1 MADRGNYRRD
11 YDRRTSRYGYV
22 DGNTVR
28 KPQTRPV
35 PNRQRKERQER
46 SGQRKVTSTRT
57 RRNRARALQMNLG
70 YVAFLTAASLAT
82 LFVCVNYLKLQAQ
95 NTTYRNKVASIESQL
110 ADLKLENDTEYENAL
125 TSVDMERI
133 RDIAINKLGMVYA
146 GEEQVKTYSSQN
158 GDYVRQYEDV
168 PAN

>member
-1 MADRGNYRRD
+1 MADRNNYSRKN
-11 YDRRTSRYGYV
+11 RRTSQYGYI

-35 PNRQRKERQER
+35 PDRTVRQRPAEPENKQ
-46 SGQRKVTSTRT
+46 VTSTRT

-95 NTTYRNKVASIESQL
+95 NTTYRNQVASMESQL
-110 ADLKLENDTEYENAL
+110 ADLKLENDTEYENAMA
-125 TSVDMERI
+125 SVDMDQI
-133 RDIAINKLGMVYA
+133 RDTAINKLGMVYA
-146 GEEQVKTYSSQN
+146 GEEQVKTYDSQN
-158 GDYVRQYEDV
+158 NDYVRQYSDV
-168 PAN
+168 PTE

>member
-1 MADRGNYRRD
+1 MADRGYRRND
-11 YDRRTSRYGYV
+11 NNTRTSRYGYI

-35 PNRQRKERQER
+35 QERTRTERQP
-46 SGQRKVTSTRT
+46 QRRRKTSARM

-70 YVAFLTAASLAT
+70 YVTFLAIAGVVT

-95 NTTYRNKVASIESQL
+95 NTTFRSQTASLESQL
-110 ADLKLENDTEYENAL
+110 AELKQKNDAEYENAQA
-125 TSVDMERI
+125 SVDLEEI

-146 GEEQVKTYSSQN
+146 GEEQVKTYDDESS
-158 GDYVRQYEDV
+158 DYVRQYEDV
-168 PAN
+168 PTE

>member
-1 MADRGNYRRD
+1 MADRGYYRRNNHG
-11 YDRRTSRYGYV
+11 RTGQYGYI

-35 PNRQRKERQER
+35 PDRQRQAEPEKK
-46 SGQRKVTSTRT
+46 KVTSTRT
-57 RRNRARALQMNLG
+57 RRNRARALQMSLG
-70 YVAFLTAASLAT
+70 YVAFLTAAGLAT

-95 NTTYRNKVASIESQL
+95 NTTYRNQAAALESQL

-125 TSVDMERI
+125 ASVDMEQI

-146 GEEQVKTYSSQN
+146 GEEQVKTYESQN
-158 GDYVRQYEDV
+158 NDYVRQYSDV
-168 PAN
+168 PAE